1 MLRNFIK
8 NISIYGVLP
17 IVGKFLN
24 FILVPIYAKCFTP
37 EQYGVI
43 DLFDALVFF
52 LLIVASLEIPTAMGR
67 FFYDEDSMEHKR
79 KIVNTSLILTLV
91 FVGLTI
97 AATLVC
103 KRPVLE
109 KFLAGSGYENMLYVA
124 MVWLFTL
131 TVNTFL
137 SFIPRYDNRPKTY
150 VTVGI
155 ISIATKLLFS
165 ILFVVVLKVGLMG
178 VLYGYICGNVASIL
192 LYLWVSKHYFRAVFS
207 WKYARRMLVYALPLL
222 VGSILVEIWKP
233 WLRHLITEYY
243 PIAVVGM
250 YAFAIRLTSVNMIV
264 HGAFKTAWKPLLFEK
279 KGDFIHGDAMKRI
292 SGLVAMAS
300 VLMGCLIACFA
311 KEATIVIG
319 SWDYIDSVQLTGLL
333 AVSGII
339 QMLCELRGFGPYIAD
354 KTYVVTIAN
363 VCAIVAATAF
373 MMAVKDAAGLY
384 GIGYACIIY
393 DLICYLILV
402 VYTRL
407 KYKIGLHNLWEIPL
421 AAILCVCVYLSA
433 TGAQLRFRTA
443 AAILACL
450 CAVYLFFSKY
460 YKVNIKLR
468 SSD

>member
-8 NISIYGVLP
+8 NISIYGILP

-24 FILVPIYAKCFTP
+24 FLLVPIYAKCFTP

-52 LLIVASLEIPTAMGR
+52 LLIVASLEIPTSMGR
-67 FFYDEDSMEHKR
+67 FFYDEESMEHKR
-79 KIVNTSLILTLV
+79 KIVNTSLILTLF
-91 FVGLTI
+91 FVVLTI
-97 AATLVC
+97 SVTLFF
-103 KRPVLE
+103 KWTVLDE
-109 KFLAGSGYENMLYVA
+109 FLAGRGYENMLNVA

-131 TVNTFL
+131 TINTFL

-155 ISIATKLLFS
+155 ISIATKLIFS

-192 LYLWVSKHYFRAVFS
+192 LYLWVSRHYFRAVFS
-207 WKYARRMLVYALPLL
+207 WKYARRMLGYALPLL

-233 WLRHLITEYY
+233 WLRHLIRQYY
-243 PIAVVGM
+243 PMAVVGL
-250 YAFAIRLTSVNMIV
+250 YGFAIRLTSVNMIV

-279 KGDFIHGDAMKRI
+279 KGEFIHGDAMKRI

-300 VLMGCLIACFA
+300 ILMGCLIACFA
-311 KEATIVIG
+311 KEATIFIG
-319 SWDYIDSVQLTGLL
+319 SREYLDSVQLTGLL

-354 KTYVVTIAN
+354 RTYVVALAN
-363 VCAIVAATAF
+363 IVSIILATTF
-373 MMAVKDAAGLY
+373 LITVKDSLGLF

-393 DLICYLILV
+393 DTTSYLILV
-402 VYTRL
+402 LYTKIR
-407 KYKIGLHNLWEIPL
+407 YKITLHNLWEIPL
-421 AAILCVCVYLSA
+421 FALLCVCIWISA
-433 TGAQLRFRTA
+433 SAMQLRYRIA
-443 AAILACL
+443 ASAVSCL
-450 CAVYLFFSKY
+450 YVLYLFFRYY